1 MMPTNELGSNPREV
15 MRQRMIEVLREP
27 LLVAID
33 REFRE
38 MLAKQNIVLTRNE
51 YLAMK
56 WDVVRA
62 IVSREA

>member
-1 MMPTNELGSNPREV
+1 MPTNELGSNPREV